1 MHISQIAC
9 LSCCSVLRER
19 ASGGSDVGRR
29 LLSTPSRL
37 FRHTGQVS
45 CCDGKKKKKHVN
57 VQAEKLA
64 ASRQHFF
71 SVFFLHTSQQSI
83 RDTLKTFWTNVP
95 RRVLIIK
102 FIKHIHSSRL
112 PAPTTARCI
121 HCESNGDRA
130 AS

>member
-1 MHISQIAC
+1 MQISQIAC

-29 LLSTPSRL
+29 LLSMPSRL

-45 CCDGKKKKKHVN
+45 CCDRKKKKTCKCPSRKVGCIT
-57 VQAEKLA
+57 A
-64 ASRQHFF
+64 ALLL
-71 SVFFLHTSQQSI
+71 VFFLHTPQQSI
-83 RDTLKTFWTNVP
+83 RDTLKTFWTNLP
-95 RRVLIIK
+95 RGVLIIK
-102 FIKHIHSSRL
+102 FIKHIHSSLL
-112 PAPTTARCI
+112 PAPTTALCI